1 MEPFSLR
8 LSKALKSRLDDE
20 AQRKSIG
27 PSEVVRTALTEYL
40 NRKEH
45 ERYIAAFVAEAR
57 AAYADPEIRLAA
69 MAVSEEALQFDN
81 EHR

>member
-1 MEPFSLR
+1 MEQFNVR

-20 AQRKSIG
+20 ALRESIA

-40 NRKEH
+40 DRKEH

-57 AAYADPEIRLAA
+57 AAYADPEIRTAA
-69 MAVSEEALQFDN
+69 MAMSEEALQLDN